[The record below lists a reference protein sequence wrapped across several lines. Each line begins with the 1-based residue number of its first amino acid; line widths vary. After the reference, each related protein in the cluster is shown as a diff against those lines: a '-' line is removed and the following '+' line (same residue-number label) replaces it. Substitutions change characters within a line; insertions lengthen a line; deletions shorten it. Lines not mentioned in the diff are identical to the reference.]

1 MSSDFYTVDISFN
14 QHSTTDIISYDPFNF
29 LDVVQDD
36 FNNSFFSSF
45 SPPTTNHVMPL
56 TNGTNNELEIASK
69 LMQRSYSCN
78 NFHDK
83 PPGFPFEPCHSTLMN
98 SENFRPC
105 ELSSSENSFFNGQ
118 MRRACSAGDWQN
130 MKATN
135 THGSQ
140 TEEANLFK
148 VGRYSAEERKE
159 KISKYRAKR
168 KQRKFNKIIK
178 YACPKTLADN
188 RTRIRGRF
196 ARNDNETNDI
206 PKAVCSNT
214 EQYHEDEFWVDLI
227 EGLNDELLY

>member
-1 MSSDFYTVDISFN
+1 MVT
-14 QHSTTDIISYDPFNF
+14 HDIISYDPFNF

-56 TNGTNNELEIASK
+56 TNGTNNELESASK

-135 THGSQ
+135 SHGSQ

-178 YACPKTLADN
+178 YSCRKTLADN

-196 ARNDNETNDI
+196 ARNDNETDDI
-206 PKAVCSNT
+206 PKVPCSNT
-214 EQYHEDEFWVDLI
+214 EQYHEDEFWVDFI